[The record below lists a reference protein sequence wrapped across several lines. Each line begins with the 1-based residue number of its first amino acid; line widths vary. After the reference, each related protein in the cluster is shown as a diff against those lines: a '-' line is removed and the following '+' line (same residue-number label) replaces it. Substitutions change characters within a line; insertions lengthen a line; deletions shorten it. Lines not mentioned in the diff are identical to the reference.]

1 MNPNFAVGAVVA
13 ILAIAPSA
21 GAQDATVAF
30 RHLTPETALSA
41 AQAALM
47 KCRDSGWQVAVA
59 VVDRAGITQALLR
72 DRFAGAH
79 TPQTAMGK
87 AWTAASFR
95 TDTSALARLSQP
107 GEPQSGIRHLPGVV
121 ALGGGMPIEA
131 QGSILG
137 AIGVS
142 GAPGGDS
149 DDLCARAGIEAIRE
163 RIEF

>member
-1 MNPNFAVGAVVA
+1 MNPNLAVGTLAAIFAFAPVA
-13 ILAIAPSA
+13 H
-21 GAQDATVAF
+21 GQDATVAF
-30 RHLTPETALSA
+30 RNLTPETALSA
-41 AQAALM
+41 AQAAIM
-47 KCRDSGWQVAVA
+47 KCRNSGWQVAVA
-59 VVDRAGITQALLR
+59 VVDRAGVTQVLLR

-79 TPQTAMGK
+79 TPQTATGK

-95 TDTSALARLSQP
+95 TETGALARFSQP

-121 ALGGGMPIEA
+121 AIGGGMPIEA

-142 GAPGGDS
+142 GAPNGDS
-149 DDLCARAGIEAIRE
+149 DDLCARAGVEAIRE